1 MKEKNS
7 TQPDFVNH
15 LINEKSPYL
24 RQHAHNP
31 VNWYPW
37 GKEAFEKAKREDK
50 PILLSIGYSACHW
63 CHVMAHESFENESVA
78 SLMND
83 YFINIKVDRE
93 EYPDVD
99 HLYQTFVQM
108 TTGRGGWPL
117 TVFLTPDCAPFY
129 GGTYFPAEAR
139 HGLISFP
146 ELLRRIHE
154 IYENDRNRIQQST
167 EEIKEF
173 LRQANQIEAADDFP
187 RAPDVFGNLYRSL
200 KNSFDPEYGGF
211 SKAPKFPQV
220 ADMEFLLRYYH
231 HTGEPEAK
239 NMVLLTLRK
248 MALGGIFDQVGG
260 GFHRYSTDQYW
271 LVPHFEKMLY
281 DNALLIPLY
290 VDAYRLSQDDFFLK
304 IGIKTAD
311 FVLRELTD
319 SAGGFYSTLDADSE
333 GEEGKFYAWDYHEI
347 RNILDE
353 DIRDIFCEYYGIE
366 LSGNFEGKN
375 ILHICRPLETL
386 LLNYQLNKEFLND
399 KFKAALE
406 KLFKT
411 RQKRV
416 RPYLDNKVLLDW
428 NGMMV
433 SALWQLYQVT
443 EADKY
448 LAAIQKAIHYL
459 LRYYI
464 NDDGGVIHFIRS
476 QTENVPGYLDDYAY
490 LIKALLDGF
499 ETLQVEEYLKMT
511 LKITDYLLKH
521 FWDYE
526 NAGFYF
532 AKQQGEHQLIRIRQN
547 YDASTPSGNNLMCL
561 NLQRLTEY
569 TGINRF
575 RHIAEEMFRLHKSD
589 METRPNAF
597 SSLITAFLFYHFSP
611 VEVTLSV
618 PDQIEKPDLANSIYR
633 LFIPEKIFVR
643 TDHLTGDSIINKNL
657 ITGKEMKDQ
666 EALFICYRNTCSIP
680 VSGKEEVIK
689 ILKEFGLSPYASIKI
704 KK

>member
-7 TQPDFVNH
+7 NQSNFVNH

-24 RQHAHNP
+24 KQHAHNP

-37 GKEAFEKAKREDK
+37 GEEAFEKAKREDK

-63 CHVMAHESFENESVA
+63 CHVMAHESFENDSVA
-78 SLMND
+78 SVMND

-129 GGTYFPAEAR
+129 GGTYFPAEGR
-139 HGLISFP
+139 PGLVSFP

-290 VDAYRLSQDDFFLK
+290 LDAYRLTRDDFFLK
-304 IGIKTAD
+304 ISSKTAD
-311 FVLRELTD
+311 FVLRELID
-319 SAGGFYSTLDADSE
+319 PAGGFYSTLDADSE
-333 GEEGKFYAWDYHEI
+333 GEEGKYYTWDYHELQ
-347 RNILDE
+347 NILDE
-353 DIRDIFCEYYGIE
+353 DIRDIFSEYYGIA

-375 ILHICRPLETL
+375 ILHISRPLETL
-386 LLNYQLNKEFLND
+386 LPNYQLDKEFLND
-399 KFKAALE
+399 KFKAALD
-406 KLFKT
+406 KLFNT

-416 RPYLDNKVLLDW
+416 RPYLDNKVK
-428 NGMMV
+428 G
-433 SALWQLYQVT
+433 
-443 EADKY
+443 
-448 LAAIQKAIHYL
+448 
-459 LRYYI
+459 
-464 NDDGGVIHFIRS
+464 
-476 QTENVPGYLDDYAY
+476 QTENVSGYLDDYAY

-499 ETLQVEEYLKMT
+499 ETVQAGEYLKMA
-511 LKITDYLLKH
+511 LKITDYSLKH
-521 FWDYE
+521 FWDHE

-532 AKQQGEHQLIRIRQN
+532 AEQKGEHQIIRIRQN
-547 YDASTPSGNNLMCL
+547 YNASTPSGNSLMCL
-561 NLQRLTEY
+561 NLQRLNEY
-569 TGINRF
+569 TGMDRF
-575 RHIAEEMFRLHKSD
+575 KHTAEKMFQLHKSD
-589 METRPNAF
+589 METRPNVF
-597 SSLITAFLFYHFSP
+597 SSLLTAFLFYHFSP
-611 VEVTLSV
+611 VEITLSV
-618 PDQIEKPDLANSIYR
+618 PDQMEKSDLALSIFR
-633 LFIPEKIFVR
+633 MFIPEKIFVR
-643 TDHLTGDSIINKNL
+643 TDNLTGDSIINKDL
-657 ITGKEMKDQ
+657 ITGREMKDR
-666 EALFICYRNTCSIP
+666 AAVFICYRNTCSLP
-680 VSGKEEVIK
+680 GSGEEEVIK
-689 ILKEFGLSPYASIKI
+689 ILKEFGLYPYASIKI

>member
-24 RQHAHNP
+24 KQHAHNP
-31 VNWYPW
+31 VDWYPW

-63 CHVMAHESFENESVA
+63 CHVMAHESFENDSVA

-99 HLYQTFVQM
+99 HLYQTFVQI

-117 TVFLTPDCAPFY
+117 TVLLTPECVPFY
-129 GGTYFPAEAR
+129 GGTYFPVKAR
-139 HGLISFP
+139 LGLVSFP

-154 IYENDRNRIQQST
+154 IYRNDRNRIQQST
-167 EEIKEF
+167 GEIKEF
-173 LRQANQIEAADDFP
+173 LKQSNQVEAADDFP
-187 RAPDVFGNLYRSL
+187 QAPNVFDNLYRSL
-200 KNSFDPEYGGF
+200 MNSFDSEYGGF
-211 SKAPKFPQV
+211 SKAPKFPHV

-231 HTGEPEAK
+231 YTGKPEAK

-248 MALGGIFDQVGG
+248 MALGGIYDQVGG
-260 GFHRYSTDQYW
+260 GFHRYSTDQFW

-290 VDAYRLSQDDFFLK
+290 LDAYRLTRDDFFLK
-304 IGIKTAD
+304 IGSKAAD

-319 SAGGFYSTLDADSE
+319 PAGGFYSTLDADSE
-333 GEEGKFYAWDYHEI
+333 GEEGKYYTWGYHKL

-353 DIRDIFCEYYGIE
+353 DVRDIFCEYYGIE

-375 ILHICRPLETL
+375 ILHISRSLETL
-386 LLNYQLNKEFLND
+386 LPNYQLGKEFLND
-399 KFKAALE
+399 KFRTALD
-406 KLFKT
+406 KLFT
-411 RQKRV
+411 ARQKRK

-428 NGMMV
+428 NSMMV

-448 LAAIQKAIHYL
+448 LIAAQKAIHYL
-459 LRYYI
+459 MQNYI
-464 NDDGGVIHFIRS
+464 NDDCSVIHFIKS
-476 QTENVPGYLDDYAY
+476 QTENVPAYLDDYAY

-499 ETLQVEEYLKMT
+499 ETEQAEEYLKMA

-521 FWDYE
+521 FWDHE

-532 AKQQGEHQLIRIRQN
+532 AEQKDEHQLIRIRQN
-547 YDASTPSGNNLMCL
+547 YDASTPSGNSVMCL

-569 TGINRF
+569 TGIKRF
-575 RHIAEEMFRLHKSD
+575 KHIAEEMFRLHKSD
-589 METRPNAF
+589 MEARPNAF
-597 SSLITAFLFYHFSP
+597 SSLLTAFLFYHFSA
-611 VEVTLSV
+611 VEITLSV
-618 PDQIEKPDLANSIYR
+618 PEQSKKSDLALSIFR
-633 LFIPEKIFVR
+633 MFIPEKIFIR
-643 TDHLTGDSIINKNL
+643 TDYLTGDSIINKNL
-657 ITGKEMKDQ
+657 ITGRETKDQ
-666 EALFICYRNTCSIP
+666 EAVFICYHNTCSLP
-680 VSGKEEVIK
+680 GSRKEEVIK
-689 ILKEFGLSPYASIKI
+689 ILKEFGLYLYSSNKI